1 MLAIQNILKKYLISQ
16 NVTSSEWNEIINPTE
31 ALENDPFLIKGSR
44 EWLNQLFNHREDVIT
59 IVGDYDADGILAS
72 ATMRKGL
79 QILNIGS
86 KINTYV
92 PTRMDGY
99 GITPVSV
106 QRIKEQFPDTQTI
119 VTVDNGVAA
128 FEGIQAAK
136 DNGWTV
142 LVTDH
147 HLAKP
152 DGLPVADAIVD
163 INRPGDEYPF
173 KGISGTAMAYKM
185 LVAYATIISPQYLPL
200 IQYLRT
206 LVGISAVTDMM
217 PMRHENRYWTKFA
230 LNEVQQDIDGI
241 YTPHSD
247 PHINALIKAL
257 KLKHALYSKTA
268 DESIF
273 GFTIGPIL
281 NSPSRV
287 TGSPQQAY
295 DFFMTEEP
303 DEMLIEAAKLFET
316 NKQRKEIV
324 GDLSNKVI
332 DGFQQKI
339 DNGEE
344 IYAMATTVPLTSGFV
359 GLIAGN
365 LQNVFA
371 APSIAFSTI
380 DFDGQILDQPDS
392 ILHGSARSPLG
403 VSIVEIMTEMQ
414 NRDKDVILGFGGHAA
429 AAGLTI
435 KKDKFDDFNKLFNE
449 VTKELMQQNV
459 VSEDQATTNTLPSNV
474 FVIKPEEASIALIN
488 AIDQMVPF
496 GVEFERPQFM
506 FEDIATTRPLLIG
519 NIKQHIK
526 FSIKPRI
533 ELVKWNG
540 SSDFIHLGKPSH
552 MSVIGELGVSEYRGN
567 HTIQMIVNDW
577 M

>member
-1 MLAIQNILKKYLISQ
+1 MASIQNILKKYLISQ
-16 NVTSSEWNEIINPTE
+16 NVTASEWDEIVNPTE
-31 ALENDPFLIKGSR
+31 DLENDPFLIKDSR
-44 EWLNQLFNHREDVIT
+44 EWLNQLFNHRNDVIT

-79 QILNIGS
+79 EILNVGS
-86 KINTYV
+86 KLNTYV

-106 QRIKEQFPDTQTI
+106 QRIKEQFPDTETI

-128 FEGIQAAK
+128 FEGVQAAK
-136 DNGWTV
+136 DNGWSV

-152 DGLPVADAIVD
+152 DGLPIADAIVD
-163 INRPGDEYPF
+163 INRPGDTYPF

-185 LVAYATIISPQYLPL
+185 LLAYATIIAPAYVPM
-200 IQYLRT
+200 IQDLRT
-206 LVGISAVTDMM
+206 LVGISSITDMM
-217 PMRHENRYWTKFA
+217 PMRHENRYWVRKA
-230 LNEVQQDIDGI
+230 LHEVQQDIDGV

-247 PHINALIKAL
+247 PHINALLVAL
-257 KLKHALYSKTA
+257 KAKHALYSKTA

-287 TGSPQQAY
+287 TGTPQQAY
-295 DFFMTEEP
+295 DFFMETDPEQ
-303 DEMLIEAAKLFET
+303 MAIKAAELFET
-316 NKQRKEIV
+316 NKKRKEIV
-324 GDLSNKVI
+324 GDLSNTVI
-332 DGFQQKI
+332 NEFQQKI

-365 LQNVFA
+365 LGSVFA
-371 APSIAFSTI
+371 VPSIAFSTV
-380 DFDGQILDQPDS
+380 DFNGEILDQPDS
-392 ILHGSARSPLG
+392 ILHGSARSPQG
-403 VSIVEIMTEMQ
+403 ISIVEIMTEMQ
-414 NRDKDVILGFGGHAA
+414 NRDPEVLLGFGGHAA

-435 KKDKFDDFNKLFNE
+435 KASKFDDFVTLFNQ
-449 VTKELMQQNV
+449 VTKEITENNAV
-459 VSEDQATTNTLPSNV
+459 DSNKAASATPADNV
-474 FVIKPEEASIALIN
+474 FVIKPEEVSISLIK

-496 GVEFERPQFM
+496 GVEFERPQFV
-506 FEDIATTRPLLIG
+506 FEDVATTRPLLIG

-540 SSDFIHLGKPSH
+540 SSDFVHMGQPSH
-552 MSVIGELGVSEYRGN
+552 MSVTGELGVSEYRGN
-567 HTIQMIVNDW
+567 NTIQMIINDW
-577 M
+577 K

>member
-16 NVTSSEWNEIINPTE
+16 NVTNSEWNEIINPTE

-136 DNGWTV
+136 NNGWTV

-295 DFFMTEEP
+295 DFFMTEDP

-339 DNGEE
+339 DGGEQ

-392 ILHGSARSPLG
+392 ILHGSARSPSG
-403 VSIVEIMTEMQ
+403 VSIVDIMT
-414 NRDKDVILGFGGHAA
+414 
-429 AAGLTI
+429 
-435 KKDKFDDFNKLFNE
+435 
-449 VTKELMQQNV
+449 
-459 VSEDQATTNTLPSNV
+459 
-474 FVIKPEEASIALIN
+474 
-488 AIDQMVPF
+488 
-496 GVEFERPQFM
+496 
-506 FEDIATTRPLLIG
+506 
-519 NIKQHIK
+519 
-526 FSIKPRI
+526 
-533 ELVKWNG
+533 
-540 SSDFIHLGKPSH
+540 
-552 MSVIGELGVSEYRGN
+552 
-567 HTIQMIVNDW
+567 
-577 M
+577 